1 MPYELQSA
9 PVGRG
14 FFVVSKDT
22 GRRHSNKPLP
32 KTRAKMQLRALYANL
47 VDTEKMRGKK

>member
-1 MPYELQSA
+1 MPYELQKA

-14 FFVVSKDT
+14 MFVVSKDT

-32 KTRAKMQLRALYANL
+32 KARAIMQMRALYAN
-47 VDTEKMRGKK
+47 VADSAKRKR